1 MLIGFGGRLQSGK
14 TMLGKI
20 CEKYGA
26 ERLFFALPLKQ
37 LCADILNVSIDK
49 SNEMKITSC
58 PIEFS
63 FDRAMCEYISQKTN
77 LSFDS
82 IYQIA
87 ANKKVENV
95 RELLQY
101 LGTNIIRRI
110 DMDWHVKEIAK
121 MIQDGKDYVIDDVRY
136 PNEKKLI
143 DRLGGDCWY
152 IVRPQINNISNHE
165 SETSLTFHHC
175 WNKII
180 INNNDK
186 ESLEKQWDFFVQDYK
201 NNVKER
207 EKHIQTIIERGVS
220 FNSCDI
226 LISKTLII
234 SKYLFDYVP
243 KDYNFERIESLKL
256 NDDKTLFL
264 TYKDGTMEMIE
275 NPLNIEELKKYL

>member
-1 MLIGFGGRLQSGK
+1 
-14 TMLGKI
+14 
-20 CEKYGA
+20 
-26 ERLFFALPLKQ
+26 
-37 LCADILNVSIDK
+37 
-49 SNEMKITSC
+49 
-58 PIEFS
+58 
-63 FDRAMCEYISQKTN
+63 
-77 LSFDS
+77 
-82 IYQIA
+82 
-87 ANKKVENV
+87 
-95 RELLQY
+95 
-101 LGTNIIRRI
+101 
-110 DMDWHVKEIAK
+110 